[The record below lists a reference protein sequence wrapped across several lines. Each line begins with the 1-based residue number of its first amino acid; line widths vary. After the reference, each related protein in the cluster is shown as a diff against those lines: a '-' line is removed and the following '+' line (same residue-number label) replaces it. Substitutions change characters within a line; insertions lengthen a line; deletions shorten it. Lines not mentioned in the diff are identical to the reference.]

1 MWFWPSQQYTQ
12 AFSAARTGRCSVS
25 SGVVFESSTLWFS
38 WAREWA
44 AAGHSPPLSFPA
56 GAWPCWRIS
65 EQRCSTS
72 PDLEQNLGKGALM
85 WLHQSRIYSSSC
97 TWLTLLKTTSV
108 RCNIDTLGKKPC
120 TLIAK
125 DDKNISAEFSCWAQ
139 VTQRLHECWCVYC
152 AIQFCNAFFP
162 YF

>member
-12 AFSAARTGRCSVS
+12 AFSAVRTGRCSVS

-38 WAREWA
+38 QAPEWA

-72 PDLEQNLGKGALM
+72 PGSEQNLGKGETFCALM
-85 WLHQSRIYSSSC
+85 WLHQSRLYSSSC
-97 TWLTLLKTTSV
+97 TWFTLLKTTLV
-108 RCNIDTLGKKPC
+108 RCYIDTMGKKLRFDSKRWQEYIRWVFLLS
-120 TLIAK
+120 TS
-125 DDKNISAEFSCWAQ
+125 DSAI
-139 VTQRLHECWCVYC
+139 TQMPMCVL
-152 AIQFCNAFFP
+152 CNSVL
-162 YF
+162 